1 MQEQEAPGSVYPVD
15 REIRG
20 APALGVPIT
29 ALQTVKIPRSGS
41 CDLSWVLWLWAT
53 RSPLW
58 GWRGTEQLLG
68 HALV

>member
-15 REIRG
+15 HEIRG

-29 ALQTVKIPRSGS
+29 ALQTAKIPGAGS
-41 CDLSWVLWLWAT
+41 CELSHWLWAT
-53 RSPLW
+53 KSPLW